1 MRTRR
6 AWLWLTLGGA
16 GGGAVLVACNGRT
29 PGDGDGDGDD
39 DGDDH
44 DDDDVDAAGGGGD
57 DLDAAPAGGDAAP
70 ASPDAAACTT
80 TVTLYD
86 VYAMALYFDG
96 GLGPR
101 TGTIRVADVA
111 AGVTLP
117 KDFWHGHGG
126 QLHRF
131 TVLPE
136 HFAALK
142 RRQRVMVQTTEVDGH
157 SHMLFIDPVDP
168 QWRVEGAQPQTI
180 PAC

>member
-1 MRTRR
+1 MRTELGRR
-6 AWLWLTLGGA
+6 RFLWLACGGA
-16 GGGAVLVACNGRT
+16 GGAVLVACDRG
-29 PGDGDGDGDD
+29 PPDGGDD
-39 DGDDH
+39 DDDH
-44 DDDDVDAAGGGGD
+44 AVDAATGASD
-57 DLDAAPAGGDAAP
+57 DAAPAGGDAAP
-70 ASPDAAACTT
+70 AGPDAAACTA

-101 TGTIRVADVA
+101 TGTIRVMDVA

-126 QLHRF
+126 QLHRY

-136 HFAALK
+136 HFAAL
-142 RRQRVMVQTTEVDGH
+142 RRRERVMIQTTEVDGH

>member
-1 MRTRR
+1 MRTDLRR
-6 AWLWLTLGGA
+6 RRFLWLTCGGA
-16 GGGAVLVACNGRT
+16 GGAVLVACSGEPP
-29 PGDGDGDGDD
+29 PGDGED
-39 DGDDH
+39 DG
-44 DDDDVDAAGGGGD
+44 DDVDAAIAAD
-57 DLDAAPAGGDAAP
+57 VDAAPAGGADASP
-70 ASPDAAACTT
+70 ASPDAAACTM
-80 TVTLYD
+80 TVTLHD

-111 AGVTLP
+111 AGVALP

-126 QLHRF
+126 QLHRY

-142 RRQRVMVQTTEVDGH
+142 RRERVMLQTTEVEGH
-157 SHMLFIDPVDP
+157 RHMLFIDPVDP
-168 QWRVEGAQPQTI
+168 QWRVEGAPPETI